1 MGCSDC
7 TDGDFWNGLNPAAPP
22 TFHTDAVE
30 VAVHQPMIAAL
41 KTSAKSLSTSLQ
53 SASLLSAKLPIA
65 GARRLRGRRAAS
77 TKRLAQERTGDLL
90 DRRRFSVGVISV
102 ALGCC
107 SLVTALTG
115 CHRQFYR
122 KQADQ
127 EVNQLI
133 SEKASHVARPP
144 AGRLNIEVDPRSRMF
159 NPFDLDFQPI
169 PVDDPA
175 SNRYMQCVD
184 GRRGYPLW
192 NAAGVTN
199 AAESPD
205 WWQYLPLDEDG
216 VLVLNADSAVE
227 LAFLHSPEY
236 QRQLEQLYLSALDV
250 SSERFLFDTQ
260 FFGDVA
266 TALNVDGPNVGDS
279 TRATLSDGLSMTRR
293 FATGSQMVVELA
305 NSIVWELS
313 GPNDQYAPT
322 SRNFLNFSFIQPL
335 LRNAGR
341 DRVLERLT
349 LSERRLLSNV
359 RAFERY
365 RRSFYLNVTIGRGL
379 ESQVSRSGGVFG
391 VGLQGFTGLG
401 SGFGGIGGG
410 GGGGGVSFGAGV
422 PQAGGFMGLLQD
434 QLQIKFLKENIA
446 RTGESKVILE
456 NTLIELLT
464 TIPDD
469 PEEIL
474 RQRLQVAQLQN
485 DLIDLERSLVSTQAA
500 YQTTID
506 GYLQTL
512 GLPPYVCVRIEDPL
526 LDSFELIDERLQSR
540 REDLIALRTAIGA
553 LNIRLLGLGEQVI
566 DENTGLPASTLR
578 WTPEVEQILGRMEI
592 ELKPLKAFLAQ
603 LTGPDAQNVLND
615 IATLEEAVPLR
626 IEQSQQLKAG
636 YQEELDCICTIMH
649 LENVDDSVFDPSD
662 LPGLPAELTENYN
675 KLLERLNSYDAR
687 IDEIDTALQK
697 YLQTDAGKNSD
708 PAQLANDIRQQLVL
722 SIQDLL
728 AELGEDVLSL
738 QLVQARARTET
749 AFLPVIDISP
759 PEAFEIARRN
769 RRDWANARA
778 ALVDSY
784 RLIEFNADDLESGL
798 QLRFDGGFRN
808 NGQTPFSFNS
818 DSGSLTASLQW
829 DAPLTRLQE
838 RNTYRQ
844 ALIEYERSK
853 RNYYQYEDNIW
864 RLMRGQI
871 RQLKVN
877 RLTFE
882 YGRQSVKI
890 ATDQIQL
897 NEDIRELRDSR
908 GLASGPTAARDTS
921 GALSSLR
928 RAQETLLNV
937 YVNYEVVR
945 RNLQF
950 DLGTMELTPDNI
962 WLDQPIDA
970 EYFLTLPG
978 TTVEAFPAYECN
990 ECNLPIRRQG
1000 EPIPFGT
1007 LSDTEASL
1015 HQTQPVIEAVY
1026 EVPQGEMPQSE
1037 TLGEEMPALE
1047 AQGVEAPLAE
1057 RATADEASPSDQPG
1071 SQLPRSEKSKT
1082 DNNNSEPPKSADS
1095 TTPAVEP
1102 SPAFKEVPAFEPP
1115 TANEPPA
1122 AEPSP
1127 AFEVTPRLGP
1137 LQDEGESPVPAP

>member
-1 MGCSDC
+1 MTVALHERRINHIQKGGFGNFVRVWTPVHVVRKKLARVPTSVRI
-7 TDGDFWNGLNPAAPP
+7 DGWVVLIAPLVPFGMNERPDAPP

-30 VAVHQPMIAAL
+30 VAVHQSLIAAL
-41 KTSAKSLSTSLQ
+41 KLSAKSLK
-53 SASLLSAKLPIA
+53 AKYLSVKYLSIGPRDPRGVQADSSDGLGLDPIS
-65 GARRLRGRRAAS
+65 G
-77 TKRLAQERTGDLL
+77 
-90 DRRRFSVGVISV
+90 SV
-102 ALGCC
+102 ACRASSSGLLVIALACC
-107 SLVTALTG
+107 CLATTLTG

-144 AGRLNIEVDPRSRMF
+144 VGRLNIEVDPRSRMF

-184 GRRGYPLW
+184 GKRGYPLW

-216 VLVLNADSAVE
+216 VLVLNADSTVE

-266 TALNVDGPNVGDS
+266 SALDVDGPDVGDS

-410 GGGGGVSFGAGV
+410 GGGGGISFGAAV

-446 RTGESKVILE
+446 RTGESKLILE

-500 YQTTID
+500 YQATID
-506 GYLQTL
+506 GYLQTM
-512 GLPPYVCVRIEDPL
+512 GLPPYLCVRIEDPL
-526 LDSFELIDERLQSR
+526 LESFELIDERLQSR
-540 REDLIALRTAIGA
+540 REDLIALRTAIGE
-553 LNIRLLGLGEQVI
+553 LNIQLLGLGEQVI
-566 DENTGLPASTLR
+566 DETTGLPASTLK
-578 WTPEVEQILGRMEI
+578 WTPEVEQILARMEI
-592 ELKPLKAFLAQ
+592 ELKPLKAFLSQ
-603 LTGPDAQNVLND
+603 LTGPDAQNVLSD
-615 IATLEEAVPLR
+615 ITTLKETVPLR
-626 IEQSQQLKAG
+626 IEQSQQLQAG
-636 YQEELDCICTIMH
+636 YQEELDCICTLMNI
-649 LENVDDSVFDPSD
+649 EKVDDSIFDTSD
-662 LPGLPAELTENYN
+662 LPELPAELTETHN
-675 KLLERLNSYDAR
+675 KLLKRLNSYNAR
-687 IDEIDTALQK
+687 IEVIDAKLQQ
-697 YLQTDAGKNSD
+697 YLNTDAGAQSD

-728 AELGEDVLSL
+728 AELGEDVLSM
-738 QLVQARARTET
+738 QLIQARARTET
-749 AFLPVIDISP
+749 AFLPVIQISP
-759 PEAFEIARRN
+759 AQAFEVARRN

-808 NGQTPFSFNS
+808 NGETPFSFNS

-853 RNYYQYEDNIW
+853 RTYYQYEDNIW

-921 GALSSLR
+921 GALASLR

-970 EYFLTLPG
+970 EYFLSLPG

-990 ECNLPIRRQG
+990 DCNLPIRRQG
-1000 EPIPFGT
+1000 EPIPYGT

-1015 HQTQPVIEAVY
+1015 HQSPPVIEAVY
-1026 EVPQGEMPQSE
+1026 EVPESEMPV
-1037 TLGEEMPALE
+1037 EEASAVQGQAVEVPAAAEEAPAVEEAPAFEATPAL
-1047 AQGVEAPLAE
+1047 APLA
-1057 RATADEASPSDQPG
+1057 
-1071 SQLPRSEKSKT
+1071 T
-1082 DNNNSEPPKSADS
+1082 DP
-1095 TTPAVEP
+1095 
-1102 SPAFKEVPAFEPP
+1102 
-1115 TANEPPA
+1115 PPA

-1127 AFEVTPRLGP
+1127 DFEATPTRGP
-1137 LQDEGESPVPAP
+1137 LNAQESATVPSP